1 MLAERGTPPTCPI
14 LLPVWRQPRPAA
26 TRMLRGDSPEAKG
39 FSVRVCFL
47 ASGASHQ
54 ASDSKLASVLPN
66 AVNFSG
72 AGHIPPVTH
81 PERFVQLVSAFIGDN
96 SAPRSV
102 GTGFIYRAAQ
112 SIKPTGVRLLWY
124 KDIARGLSYIS
135 VPALAVSFRAK
146 A

>member
-1 MLAERGTPPTCPI
+1 
-14 LLPVWRQPRPAA
+14 
-26 TRMLRGDSPEAKG
+26 MLRGDSPEAKG